1 LGKGGVDKFVFLTY
15 NKTFFENLNLQQTE
29 RKMNANGNVK
39 TKDPLLERVG
49 AYDII
54 DVIGEGGMGKVYKA
68 FDPTLRR
75 WVAIKV
81 LAPEFRGIS
90 EIAGRFHQEA
100 EVASRLVHPN
110 VLSIIQYG
118 YDKKEELLYIVTEL
132 LVGEDLESVLQ
143 TGQLL
148 PLERIRRIMNQ
159 VLSALAAAHRFGIV
173 HRDLKPGNVF
183 LMEDPPDFVKIL
195 DFGLAKIIGDVAGA
209 SRNQEMT
216 QEGKVFGTPKYMSP
230 EQVTAKKIDHR
241 TDIYSAGVILY
252 EMITG
257 KPPFSG
263 ETSQETMY
271 MHVRD
276 GVKSPLELRKDC
288 PSVLGRVVLK
298 ALEKEPD
305 NRFASARAF
314 RDALEEAF
322 EKPERVSI
330 VGSITTSIGKVFGL
344 GKKPQAEQA
353 PSPPGVPNSDPSAI
367 STEFAPTI
375 SASSMPS
382 AEGKKAEEKTE
393 KKQPEAEP
401 AKEAEDEAKPAPKPR
416 TLKKFWYG
424 VAGVVAAVVLLTVGV
439 GYFLLLSKERPVV
452 IKPGVAT
459 TLTPE
464 SISKPM
470 TFKPAT
476 PAEKWK
482 ICFETGLALEK
493 EKRWKEAEAEYQKSA
508 ELAPDQSDVWK
519 KLGEV
524 RLKQPGKKAEA
535 AKAYREY
542 LKLKPDAPDA
552 PYIEGLI
559 ENW

>member
-1 LGKGGVDKFVFLTY
+1 
-15 NKTFFENLNLQQTE
+15 
-29 RKMNANGNVK
+29 MNANGNRK
-39 TKDPLLERVG
+39 AKDPLLERVG

-68 FDPTLRR
+68 FDPTLKR

-81 LAPEFRGIS
+81 LSPEFRGIS
-90 EIAGRFHQEA
+90 EIADRFHQEA

-118 YDKKEELLYIVTEL
+118 HDKKEELLYIVTEL
-132 LVGEDLESVLQ
+132 LVGEDLENVLQ
-143 TGQLL
+143 AGQLL
-148 PLERIRRIMNQ
+148 PFERIKRIMTQ

-209 SRNQEMT
+209 NRNQEMT
-216 QEGKVFGTPKYMSP
+216 QEGQVFGTPKYMSP

-257 KPPFSG
+257 KPLFFG

-276 GVKSPLELRKDC
+276 GVKSPRELRKDC

-330 VGSITTSIGKVFGL
+330 VNSITTSIEKALGFGR
-344 GKKPQAEQA
+344 KPQAGQV
-353 PSPPGVPNSDPSAI
+353 PSPQGIPSGDPSAI

-375 SASSMPS
+375 SASSMPG
-382 AEGKKAEEKTE
+382 ADKEKKAEEKAGKPETAKPEVKAEE
-393 KKQPEAEP
+393 KPEAE
-401 AKEAEDEAKPAPKPR
+401 AENPKSKVKPAPKSR
-416 TLKKFWYG
+416 TPKKFWYG
-424 VAGVVAAVVLLTVGV
+424 VAGVVAAAIILACGI
-439 GYFLLLSKERPVV
+439 GYFLSLPKPSPSIKLGIAGVEIVPTTKQVVAKQPVSKQ
-452 IKPGVAT
+452 
-459 TLTPE
+459 
-464 SISKPM
+464 
-470 TFKPAT
+470 AT
-476 PAEKWK
+476 PAAPVPEWK
-482 ICFETGLALEK
+482 IYFESGVELENQKKWDLAAIEFRKATEIAPK
-493 EKRWKEAEAEYQKSA
+493 EEAE
-508 ELAPDQSDVWK
+508 PWK
-519 KLGEV
+519 RLGAAL
-524 RLKQPGKKAEA
+524 LKAGKKEEAAEA
-535 AKAYREY
+535 YRKY
-542 LKLKPDAPDA
+542 LDLRSDAPDA
-552 PYIEGLI
+552 PYIKALI
-559 ENW
+559 KNW